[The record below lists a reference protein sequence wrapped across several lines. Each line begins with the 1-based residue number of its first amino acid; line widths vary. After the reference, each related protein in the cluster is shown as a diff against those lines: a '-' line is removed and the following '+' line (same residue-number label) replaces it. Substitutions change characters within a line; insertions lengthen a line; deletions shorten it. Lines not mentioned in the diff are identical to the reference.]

1 MAEVGLFTLYLFSR
15 TSFIHSIYSQYLN
28 VPCLGRENFS
38 QATTTCHPKN
48 ESWYIFTKVIQE
60 SRFRYR
66 LGHMRNLTLLNTKVY
81 TLGQKRRKYDDLYS
95 FLNCLYVMLRRNT
108 RFTQWGIV
116 YNNTWEIKDEEI
128 VFYRPLLP
136 HAYVLIKIYT
146 MFFVIYV
153 KITFP

>member
-28 VPCLGRENFS
+28 IHCLGRENFS

-81 TLGQKRRKYDDLYS
+81 TPGQKKKKIRRSILVFELSLCHVKEKYAFYTIGH
-95 FLNCLYVMLRRNT
+95 CIQQYVRDKRWRN
-108 RFTQWGIV
+108 RILQ
-116 YNNTWEIKDEEI
+116 
-128 VFYRPLLP
+128 
-136 HAYVLIKIYT
+136 ALIASCVC
-146 MFFVIYV
+146 FN
-153 KITFP
+153 